1 MPSSV
6 VLNTSYNKDT
16 ATLMITFVSGKMYAY
31 KNVPL
36 KVYNAMMASG
46 SKGIYFN
53 LHIKGQYD
61 FQKAN

>member
-16 ATLMITFVSGKMYAY
+16 ATLMITFVSGKMYEY

-36 KVYNAMMASG
+36 KVYNAMIASG
-46 SKGIYFN
+46 AKGIYFN
-53 LHIKGQYD
+53 QHIKGQYD
-61 FQKAN
+61 FQKVN